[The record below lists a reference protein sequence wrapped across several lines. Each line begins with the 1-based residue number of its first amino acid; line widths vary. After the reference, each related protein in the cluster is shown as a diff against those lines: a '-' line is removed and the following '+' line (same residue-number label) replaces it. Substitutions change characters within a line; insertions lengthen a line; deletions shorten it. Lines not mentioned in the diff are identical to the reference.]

1 MKNLMKITLFI
12 LAFAF
17 VLTGSS
23 YAGSKPFEGIVTYKI
38 SYPDSDFDA
47 QTMAALPKVATMYV
61 KDNMI
66 KVKVNTGFGAT
77 QTIVNTEEMTGTVL
91 MDMMG
96 QKFALKQSKE
106 DFEKE
111 LNNIETE
118 VEFLDES
125 KEIAG
130 YDCKKAIVKGSN
142 KETGETFT
150 YTVFFTE
157 EIQTA
162 GSNLTKP
169 IFKDIPGMLME
180 YEIKNQGFTMFFTA
194 SDVNKKRISDDE
206 FEIPEGYTLTTEE
219 ELRNNF
225 GM

>member
-1 MKNLMKITLFI
+1 MKNLIKFTLLT

-17 VLTGSS
+17 VITGSS
-23 YAGSKPFEGIVTYKI
+23 YADKPFEGIITYKI

-61 KDNMI
+61 KGNFV

-96 QKFALKQSKE
+96 QKFAMKQSKE

-150 YTVFFTE
+150 YSVFYTE
-157 EIQTA
+157 EIKSP

-180 YEIKNQGFTMFFTA
+180 YEIKNQGFTMFFTT

-219 ELRNNF
+219 ELRSNF